1 MRVAMASLR
10 ILRVVL
16 AVALLFD
23 FGHAVEAVVR
33 SKLEHLGVWS
43 KWSKRRHTRLLRAR
57 VFLIASSARVKHIL
71 IW

>member
-10 ILRVVL
+10 ILLGVL

-33 SKLEHLGVWS
+33 SKPEYLRNWS

-57 VFLIASSARVKHIL
+57 VFLIA
-71 IW
+71 